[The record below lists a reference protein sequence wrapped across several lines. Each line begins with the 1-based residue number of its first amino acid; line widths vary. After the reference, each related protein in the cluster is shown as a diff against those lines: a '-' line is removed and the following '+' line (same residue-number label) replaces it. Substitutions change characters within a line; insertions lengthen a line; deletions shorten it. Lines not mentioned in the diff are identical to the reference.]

1 MSGGGAKGAY
11 EAGVLYGL
19 YNNIPD
25 KKTMA
30 YDVVTGVSAGSIN
43 TAAVILFE
51 KGDEQNMINFLSDT
65 WASIVNSDVYKEWT
79 EGTVKAITQESGV
92 FNDGP
97 LTNIMNEKGP
107 IKRKFMVS
115 AVDVNTGTYV
125 LFDEKNV
132 TTYAEQVKAVV
143 GSSSMPF
150 IFPNQQWS
158 NLHDVLMDGGT
169 VYNTNL
175 VSAVQRC
182 RD

>member
-1 MSGGGAKGAY
+1 M
-11 EAGVLYGL
+11 
-19 YNNIPD
+19 
-25 KKTMA
+25 
-30 YDVVTGVSAGSIN
+30 
-43 TAAVILFE
+43 
-51 KGDEQNMINFLSDT
+51 
-65 WASIVNSDVYKEWT
+65 
-79 EGTVKAITQESGV
+79 KAITQESGV

-97 LTNIMNEKGP
+97 LTSYLTNIMNEKGP

-143 GSSSMPF
+143 SSSSMPF

-182 RD
+182 RE